1 MEEDEYIVEE
11 ILDKRVAKKGKVEYL
26 IKWKDFN
33 QPEDNTWE
41 YFANIESFKQQVYDF
56 ETKLLDAKKIRQKE
70 KQGNEVESIET
81 DLKSKNVAAYLKY

>member
-33 QPEDNTWE
+33 QPEDNAWE
-41 YFANIESFKQQVYDF
+41 YFSNIESFKQQS
-56 ETKLLDAKKIRQKE
+56 L
-70 KQGNEVESIET
+70 
-81 DLKSKNVAAYLKY
+81 